1 MERIRRWIA
10 VAADR
15 RTLTRALITSLVV
28 GVVLTFINHGDVV
41 LRGQLR
47 DDHFWPI
54 AFTFLVPFIVTL
66 VSTVAAVQDKEVRRQ
81 DLESAP
87 KRGTFP
93 QGVRPGD
100 PPD

>member
-1 MERIRRWIA
+1 MERIRRRLA

-15 RTLTRALITSLVV
+15 RTLTRALITSLV

-41 LRGQLR
+41 LGGQLR
-47 DDHFWPI
+47 DDRFWPI
-54 AFTFLVPFIVTL
+54 ALTFPVPFIVTL

-81 DLESAP
+81 DLDSAP

-93 QGVRPGD
+93 QGERPGD